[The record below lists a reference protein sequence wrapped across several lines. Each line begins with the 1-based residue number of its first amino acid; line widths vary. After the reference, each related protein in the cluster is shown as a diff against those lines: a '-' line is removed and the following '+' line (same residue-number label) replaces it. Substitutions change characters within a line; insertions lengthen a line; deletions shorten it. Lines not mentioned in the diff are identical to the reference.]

1 MKKTW
6 GLELFFKKP
15 GLFRLFDKQLIIQVR
30 KCFWITFTFLSAWNF
45 IICISSSFLICI
57 VLGLIKIIH
66 NSRSI
71 SPPLF
76 WKHLRNIKIYGFGLL
91 FWFIRWKSFTFL
103 SSNWKFYW
111 KRFLMKSYVAD
122 MRWHSQ
128 SNNFLS
134 SSTSSFA
141 TQTI

>member
-30 KCFWITFTFLSAWNF
+30 KCFRITFTFLSAWNF

-71 SPPLF
+71 NPPLF

-91 FWFIRWKSFTFL
+91 FWFIRWKSKENRSCKIFHFFVIKLKVLLETLSYEELRSWNALTFP
-103 SSNWKFYW
+103 
-111 KRFLMKSYVAD
+111 VE
-122 MRWHSQ
+122 
-128 SNNFLS
+128 
-134 SSTSSFA
+134 
-141 TQTI
+141 

>member
-30 KCFWITFTFLSAWNF
+30 KCFRITFTFLSAWNF

-71 SPPLF
+71 NPPLF

-91 FWFIRWKSFTFL
+91 FWFIRWKSKENRSCKIFHFFVIKLKVLLETL
-103 SSNWKFYW
+103 SYEELRS
-111 KRFLMKSYVAD
+111 
-122 MRWHSQ
+122 WHA
-128 SNNFLS
+128 L
-134 SSTSSFA
+134 TSPVE
-141 TQTI
+141 

>member
-15 GLFRLFDKQLIIQVR
+15 GLFCLFDKQLIIQVR
-30 KCFWITFTFLSAWNF
+30 KCFRITFTFLSAWNF

-71 SPPLF
+71 NPPLF

-91 FWFIRWKSFTFL
+91 FWFIRWKSKENRSCKIFHFFVIKLKVLLETL
-103 SSNWKFYW
+103 SYEELRS
-111 KRFLMKSYVAD
+111 
-122 MRWHSQ
+122 WHA
-128 SNNFLS
+128 L
-134 SSTSSFA
+134 TSPVE
-141 TQTI
+141 

>member
-30 KCFWITFTFLSAWNF
+30 KCFRITFTFLSAWNF

-71 SPPLF
+71 NPPLF

-91 FWFIRWKSFTFL
+91 FWFIRWKSKENRSCKIFHFVVIKLKVLLETLSYEELRSWHALTFP
-103 SSNWKFYW
+103 
-111 KRFLMKSYVAD
+111 VE
-122 MRWHSQ
+122 
-128 SNNFLS
+128 
-134 SSTSSFA
+134 
-141 TQTI
+141 

>member
-30 KCFWITFTFLSAWNF
+30 KCFRITFTFLSAWNF

-71 SPPLF
+71 NPPLF

-91 FWFIRWKSFTFL
+91 FWFIRWKSKENRSCKIFHFFVIKLKVLLETLSYEELRSWHALTFP
-103 SSNWKFYW
+103 
-111 KRFLMKSYVAD
+111 VE
-122 MRWHSQ
+122 
-128 SNNFLS
+128 
-134 SSTSSFA
+134 
-141 TQTI
+141 

>member
-30 KCFWITFTFLSAWNF
+30 KCFRITFTFLSAWNF

-71 SPPLF
+71 NPPLF

-91 FWFIRWKSFTFL
+91 FWFIPWKSKENRSCKIFHFFVIKLKVLLETLSYEELRSWHALTFP
-103 SSNWKFYW
+103 
-111 KRFLMKSYVAD
+111 VE
-122 MRWHSQ
+122 
-128 SNNFLS
+128 
-134 SSTSSFA
+134 
-141 TQTI
+141 

>member
-30 KCFWITFTFLSAWNF
+30 KCFRITFTFLSAWNF

-57 VLGLIKIIH
+57 VLGLIKIIN

-71 SPPLF
+71 NPPLF

-91 FWFIRWKSFTFL
+91 FWFIRWKSKENRSCKIFHFFVIKLKVLLETLSYEELRSWHALTFP
-103 SSNWKFYW
+103 
-111 KRFLMKSYVAD
+111 VE
-122 MRWHSQ
+122 
-128 SNNFLS
+128 
-134 SSTSSFA
+134 
-141 TQTI
+141 

>member
-30 KCFWITFTFLSAWNF
+30 KCFRITFTFLSAWNF

-91 FWFIRWKSFTFL
+91 FWFIRWKSKENRSCKIFHFFVIKLKVLLETLSYEELRSWHALTFP
-103 SSNWKFYW
+103 
-111 KRFLMKSYVAD
+111 VE
-122 MRWHSQ
+122 
-128 SNNFLS
+128 
-134 SSTSSFA
+134 
-141 TQTI
+141 

>member
-71 SPPLF
+71 NPPLF

-91 FWFIRWKSFTFL
+91 FWFIRWKSKENRSCKIFHFFVIKLKVLLETLSYEELRSWHALTFP
-103 SSNWKFYW
+103 
-111 KRFLMKSYVAD
+111 VE
-122 MRWHSQ
+122 
-128 SNNFLS
+128 
-134 SSTSSFA
+134 
-141 TQTI
+141 

>member
-30 KCFWITFTFLSAWNF
+30 KCFRITFTFLSAWNF

-71 SPPLF
+71 NPPLF

-91 FWFIRWKSFTFL
+91 FWFIRWKSKENRSCKIFHFFVIKLKVLLETLSYEGLRSWHALTFP
-103 SSNWKFYW
+103 
-111 KRFLMKSYVAD
+111 VE
-122 MRWHSQ
+122 
-128 SNNFLS
+128 
-134 SSTSSFA
+134 
-141 TQTI
+141 

>member
-30 KCFWITFTFLSAWNF
+30 KCFRITFTFLSAWNF

-71 SPPLF
+71 NPPLF
-76 WKHLRNIKIYGFGLL
+76 WKHLKKIKICGFSLL
-91 FWFIRWKSFTFL
+91 LWFIRWKSKENRSCKIFHFFVIKLKVLLETLSYEELRSWHALTFP
-103 SSNWKFYW
+103 
-111 KRFLMKSYVAD
+111 VE
-122 MRWHSQ
+122 
-128 SNNFLS
+128 
-134 SSTSSFA
+134 
-141 TQTI
+141 

>member
-15 GLFRLFDKQLIIQVR
+15 SLFRLFDKQLIIQVR
-30 KCFWITFTFLSAWNF
+30 KCFRITFTFLSAWNF

-71 SPPLF
+71 NPPLF
-76 WKHLRNIKIYGFGLL
+76 WKHLRNIKIYGFDLL
-91 FWFIRWKSFTFL
+91 FWFIRWKSKENRSCKIFHFFVIKLKVLLETLSYEELRSWHALTFP
-103 SSNWKFYW
+103 
-111 KRFLMKSYVAD
+111 VE
-122 MRWHSQ
+122 
-128 SNNFLS
+128 
-134 SSTSSFA
+134 
-141 TQTI
+141 